1 MYIHHEHDEL
11 ASLSSQF
18 TKHDISLL
26 LRKTNVAVYQLS
38 EFLYVYLLLD
48 SVRNLYLHVFKQIYI
63 KYCVNYDSKYNILY
77 YFVLQHNDMNANV

>member
-26 LRKTNVAVYQLS
+26 LCETNVAVYQLS

-48 SVRNLYLHVFKQIYI
+48 SVRNSYVHILTQIYI
-63 KYCVNYDSKYNILY
+63 KYCVNYGSKYNILY
-77 YFVLQHNDMNANV
+77 YFVLQYNDMNENV